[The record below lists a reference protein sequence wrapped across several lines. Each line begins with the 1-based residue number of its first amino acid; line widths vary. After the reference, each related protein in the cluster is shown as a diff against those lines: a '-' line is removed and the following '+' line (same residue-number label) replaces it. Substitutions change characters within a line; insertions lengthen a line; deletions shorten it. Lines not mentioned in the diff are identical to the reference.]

1 MIENIILGLLL
12 YSLFTFLVWVMSEA
26 LTGGCLD
33 MTDNKTGVKIIFWPI
48 SLVYYILIFL
58 IAALK
63 FIVVYCGVGIWRA
76 ITEDI
81 PKDIKQLFS

>member
-1 MIENIILGLLL
+1 ML

-26 LTGGCLD
+26 LTGGGLD

-63 FIVVYCGVGIWRA
+63 FTVVYCGVGIWRA
-76 ITEDI
+76 ITEDV
-81 PKDIKQLFS
+81 PTDVKQLF

>member
-1 MIENIILGLLL
+1 MIENIILGILL

-26 LTGGCLD
+26 LTGGSLD
-33 MTDNKTGVKIIFWPI
+33 MADNKTGVKIIFWPI

-63 FIVVYCGVGIWRA
+63 FILVYCSVGIWRA
-76 ITEDI
+76 ITEDV
-81 PKDIKQLFS
+81 PTDIKQLF